1 MIQFEPE
8 QLKQGMMGRQSEKKK
23 EGRRFENRYDPEI
36 D

>member
-8 QLKQGMMGRQSEKKK
+8 QLKQGMMGRQSE
-23 EGRRFENRYDPEI
+23 GRRFENRYDPEI